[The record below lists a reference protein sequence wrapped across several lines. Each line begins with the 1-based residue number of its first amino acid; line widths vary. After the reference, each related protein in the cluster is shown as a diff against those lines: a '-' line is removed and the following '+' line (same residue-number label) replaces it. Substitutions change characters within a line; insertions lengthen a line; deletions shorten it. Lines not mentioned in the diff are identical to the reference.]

1 MLGPVS
7 LPRRQFASDN
17 YAGIAPEA
25 WEALERANQAMRQ
38 LMATMLGRRGRPT

>member
-1 MLGPVS
+1 MPS

-25 WEALERANQAMRQ
+25 FAAMQEANSGHAPGYGDDPW
-38 LMATMLGRRGRPT
+38 TS

>member
-1 MLGPVS
+1 MSDP

-25 WEALERANQAMRQ
+25 WEAMHQANQ
-38 LMATMLGRRGRPT
+38 RPRTGLWQ